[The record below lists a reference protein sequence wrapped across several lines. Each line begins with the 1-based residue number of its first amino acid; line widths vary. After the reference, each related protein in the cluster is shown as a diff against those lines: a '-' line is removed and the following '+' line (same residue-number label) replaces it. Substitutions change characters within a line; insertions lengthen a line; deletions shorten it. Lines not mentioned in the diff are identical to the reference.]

1 MKTLKEYIL
10 EGAAIADRSYDRF
23 FGDKLGRDKDVKK
36 SIAKSMMTLK
46 KYKSDFSADEYKM
59 LEELIDNKQIRYR
72 ESRSYVSIR
81 SYYSK
86 RDEHEFLTFSF
97 AFRMNNL
104 PKSITNQIDKGI
116 TRKHPNLTISCDL
129 HSFGITQTLSGNIDY
144 YDKNKGSNED
154 VISAIKDILSTI
166 KPIYNDLISF
176 KDDDADR
183 EEVNR
188 RQRDMM

>member
-23 FGDKLGRDKDVKK
+23 FGDKLGRDKDIKR

-59 LEELIDNKQIRYR
+59 LEELIDNRFNRYR
-72 ESRSYVSIR
+72 DNRSRIDIG
-81 SYYSK
+81 SYYSE
-86 RDEHEFLTFSF
+86 RDEHEFLSFSF
-97 AFRMNNL
+97 SFIMNNF
-104 PKSITNQIDKGI
+104 PNAIINQIDKGL
-116 TRKHPNLTISCDL
+116 TRKYPNLRLSCHL
-129 HSFGITQTLSGNIDY
+129 NSFGTTQTFSGDIYY
-144 YDKNKGSNED
+144 YDKNKGSNEE
-154 VISAIKDILSTI
+154 VIALIKDILSAI

-183 EEVNR
+183 DEVNR
-188 RQRDMM
+188 RQRR